1 MTVVSQ
7 AKSGILTL
15 PRPLKTPKTF
25 AERIATPTSR
35 WQPQAKRGKM
45 QALRELLSTSTELA
59 FLSGLESGDSE
70 RWKSNTPSSVTV
82 AQKKFPHS

>member
-7 AKSGILTL
+7 AKSGILTP

-25 AERIATPTSR
+25 AERIATPTLR
-35 WQPQAKRGKM
+35 WQPLAKRGETQVLM
-45 QALRELLSTSTELA
+45 QPHSTSTELA

-70 RWKSNTPSSVTV
+70 RWKSNTPSFVTV